1 MEQDYILKV
10 EHVSKQFP
18 GVKALDDVSIGV
30 RRGTVHALVGE
41 NGAGKSTL
49 IKILA
54 GIYQSY
60 EGSAYIDGKKVNF
73 RKPSDAQAAGI
84 SVVHQELK
92 LAESLS
98 VSENIFLGAPVQ
110 RIKGWV
116 DWERMNR
123 QAQELTD
130 QLRVKLDVTQP
141 VQELTIAKKQIVEIC
156 KAIVYQCKVLIMDE
170 PSATL
175 TKNELDV
182 LFETIRR
189 LRSQGVTI
197 IYISH
202 RMEEIFQLAD
212 DVSIL
217 RDGKFIGTLPVAK
230 TNQEEYDAIF
240 ILTSFTDAILP
251 YVQQATDAGIP
262 VIAMDGTLEGPP
274 LVSHIVWDQ
283 AYTGKVLAEK
293 AGDYIENEL
302 NGEARIVCLDSK
314 SLEYMAVR
322 QKAFLETL
330 DERFGDKITIV
341 NDSDCQTR
349 EEAMNTIV
357 SISDSYDL
365 VYAASDSN
373 AHGAVAGMQSKGIT
387 GVPIYACGG
396 FGEELYKAITDP
408 DSPFFA
414 VINIPGESIVS
425 SAYEMLLKYLNGD
438 TDIPEHVNCEVL
450 YVDKNSPEDVLAT
463 LKP

>member
-1 MEQDYILKV
+1 MKKKNLLAILCALLLVIGIFTGCAAQTTTASPETEDAAKTEDVTKTENTVETEASTADSSKPLAGKKIGFAHLTLFDEWCISVADAMEQ
-10 EHVSKQFP
+10 
-18 GVKALDDVSIGV
+18 IGK
-30 RRGTVHALVGE
+30 E
-41 NGAGKSTL
+41 YGAD
-49 IKILA
+49 
-54 GIYQSY
+54 
-60 EGSAYIDGKKVNF
+60 EVNI
-73 RKPSDAQAAGI
+73 Q
-84 SVVHQELK
+84 V
-92 LAESLS
+92 AEFDL
-98 VSENIFLGAPVQ
+98 E
-110 RIKGWV
+110 
-116 DWERMNR
+116 
-123 QAQELTD
+123 
-130 QLRVKLDVTQP
+130 TQ
-141 VQELTIAKKQIVEIC
+141 VKQIE
-156 KAIVYQCKVLIMDE
+156 
-170 PSATL
+170 
-175 TKNELDV
+175 N
-182 LFETIRR
+182 
-189 LRSQGVTI
+189 
-197 IYISH
+197 
-202 RMEEIFQLAD
+202 
-212 DVSIL
+212 
-217 RDGKFIGTLPVAK
+217 FI
-230 TNQEEYDAIF
+230 NQEYDAIF